1 MNSYQKAI
9 LDARKQFL
17 KLNKKQEKEL
27 LNLYKDLSN
36 QLKIDIS
43 NCRTTS
49 SEAYLKNLQKIVN
62 DNIKNMSS
70 DLKNII
76 TTNIN
81 TSSEIASS
89 VDYVYYKAITED
101 VSLLTSINNMVINTS
116 RKTVETLIKGE
127 YYKDGLTLDK
137 RIWNI
142 NKSNR
147 NDINKLIEQNILRGA
162 NSRKLAKEVEKYVNP
177 FKRTDAKTVVSGMS
191 TKVSY
196 QAQRLARTSITHAFA
211 ETTINNAKTN
221 PFNVGLKWNL
231 SPSHERDD
239 ICDEYA
245 DRIFKPEEYPLE
257 HPNGH
262 CYPTEEN
269 IPIYEAIEELKAW
282 TKGES
287 NPKLD
292 EWYSNLDMD

>member
-27 LNLYKDLSN
+27 LNLYKDLSK

-49 SEAYLKNLQKIVN
+49 GEAYLKSLHKIVN
-62 DNIKNMSS
+62 ENIKNMSN

-76 TTNIN
+76 ITNIN

-101 VSLLTSINNMVINTS
+101 VALLTSINNMVINTS

-211 ETTINNAKTN
+211 ETAINNAKTN
-221 PFNVGLKWNL
+221 PFNIGLKWNL

-269 IPIYEAIEELKAW
+269 LPINEAIERVKDWSNGLEDKELDK
-282 TKGES
+282 
-287 NPKLD
+287 
-292 EWYSNLDMD
+292 WYEEFGIE

>member
-1 MNSYQKAI
+1 MNPYQKAI
-9 LDARKQFL
+9 LEGRKQFL
-17 KLNKKQEKEL
+17 KLNQKQEREL
-27 LNLYKDLSN
+27 LNLYKDLSK

-49 SEAYLKNLQKIVN
+49 GEAYLKSLHKIVN
-62 DNIKNMSS
+62 ENIKNMSN

-89 VDYVYYKAITED
+89 VDYIYYQSITED
-101 VSLLTSINNMVINTS
+101 IALTTAFNNMVINTS
-116 RKTVETLIKGE
+116 RKTVESLIQGK
-127 YYKDGLTLDK
+127 YYKDGLTLNQ

-147 NDINKLIEQNILRGA
+147 NDINRLIEKNVLQGA
-162 NSRKLAKEVEKYVNP
+162 NSRKLAKEIERYVNP
-177 FKRTDAKTVVSGMS
+177 LVRTDAKTIVSGMS

-196 QAQRLARTSITHAFA
+196 QAQRLARTSITHSFI
-211 ETTINNAKTN
+211 ETSIHNAINNPLN
-221 PFNVGLKWNL
+221 IGLKWNL

-269 IPIYEAIEELKAW
+269 LPINEAIERVKDWSNGAEDKELDK
-282 TKGES
+282 
-287 NPKLD
+287 
-292 EWYSNLDMD
+292 WYEDFG

>member
-101 VSLLTSINNMVINTS
+101 VTLLTSINNMVINTS

-147 NDINKLIEQNILRGA
+147 NDINKLIEQNILKGA

-177 FKRTDAKTVVSGMS
+177 FKRTDAKTIVSGMS

-211 ETTINNAKTN
+211 ETAINNAKTN
-221 PFNVGLKWNL
+221 PFNIGIKWEL
-231 SPSHERDD
+231 SSSHERQD
-239 ICDEYA
+239 ICDDY
-245 DRIFKPEEYPLE
+245 DGRIFEPDDVPIQ
-257 HPNGH
+257 HPNCLCHLFEVNEGI
-262 CYPTEEN
+262 N
-269 IPIYEAIEELKAW
+269 KAIEELKAW